1 MQRIFVIK
9 FIAIPYLHN
18 SVYLLINQFSYFIYF
33 QLVERIMQN
42 VLNLAPECKLTNELE
57 VPVITTPYDLTP
69 DEMLLS
75 QEHYESEVRSYP
87 RRLPI
92 AIKSGRGAIIED
104 TKGQIYLDCLAGAG
118 ALPLGYNHSEINQV
132 LINQINAGVPYQTL
146 DLTTPSKDAFI
157 KAVMQFLPT
166 NFAKTARIQFCG
178 PSGADA
184 VEAAIKLAKLY
195 TKRNT
200 MISFHGAYHG
210 MTNGSLSLTGNLS
223 SKSRRTGLMSDV
235 HFMPFPYNFRCK
247 FGLGGEE
254 GAAQSIRYL
263 ESVLCDDESG
273 ITKPAAIIVEPIQGE
288 GGVLPAPKKWLQE
301 LRRIATE
308 HGILLI
314 FDEIQC
320 GIGRSGDHFAFE
332 ESGIEPDV
340 LILSK
345 AIGGSMPMSIILFNE
360 KFDCW
365 NAGEHTGTFRGNQ
378 LAMASGAKTLEIIQR
393 DNLAHNALQRGEQL
407 RAALRAIQ
415 ADFPQIGEVR
425 GRGLMNGIE
434 IVKPGVLN
442 SLGQAEADP
451 VLAIAIQR
459 AALELGLIIEKGG
472 RRGAVLRF
480 LPPLIISETQ
490 IEFVATTMAKA
501 IKIAVEAQ

>member
-1 MQRIFVIK
+1 M
-9 FIAIPYLHN
+9 
-18 SVYLLINQFSYFIYF
+18 YFIYSN
-33 QLVERIMQN
+33 LAERTMPN
-42 VLNLAPECKLTNELE
+42 VLNLAPVLSTINESE
-57 VPVITTPYDLTP
+57 VPVVTSLYDLTP

-92 AIKSGRGAIIED
+92 AIKTSRGVIVED
-104 TKGQIYLDCLAGAG
+104 TKGQIYVDCLAGAG

-157 KAVMQFLPT
+157 KAVMQFLPA

-184 VEAAIKLAKLY
+184 VEASIKLAKLY

-200 MISFHGAYHG
+200 MMSFHGAYHG
-210 MTNGSLSLTGNLS
+210 MTNGSLALTGNLS

-247 FGLGGEE
+247 FGLGGDE
-254 GAAQSIRYL
+254 GAAQSIRYI

-288 GGVLPAPKKWLQE
+288 GGVLPAPKKWLQA

-320 GIGRSGDHFAFE
+320 GIGRSGDNFAFE
-332 ESGIEPDV
+332 ESGIEPDI

-345 AIGGSMPMSIILFNE
+345 AIGGSMPMSIILFHE

-393 DNLAHNALQRGEQL
+393 DNLAKNAADRGEQL
-407 RAALRAIQ
+407 RTALREIQ
-415 ADFPQIGEVR
+415 AKFPLIGEVR

-434 IVKPGVLN
+434 IVKPGEFN
-442 SLGQAEADP
+442 ALGHAEADP
-451 VLAIAIQR
+451 ELAAKIQR

-480 LPPLIISETQ
+480 LPPLIISEVQ
-490 IEFVATTMAKA
+490 MSFVTDTLEKA
-501 IKIAVEAQ
+501 IQTVMETQ

>member
-1 MQRIFVIK
+1 
-9 FIAIPYLHN
+9 
-18 SVYLLINQFSYFIYF
+18 
-33 QLVERIMQN
+33 MQN
-42 VLNLAPECKLTNELE
+42 VLNLAPECKSKNDQEI
-57 VPVITTPYDLTP
+57 PVIKEAYDLTP

-92 AIKSGRGAIIED
+92 AIKSSRGVIVED
-104 TKGQIYLDCLAGAG
+104 TKGQLYIDCLACAG

-132 LINQINAGVPYQTL
+132 LIEQINTGVPYQTL
-146 DLTTPSKDAFI
+146 DLTTPNKDAFI
-157 KAVMQFLPT
+157 KAVMQFLPA

-195 TKRNT
+195 TQRNT
-200 MISFHGAYHG
+200 MMSFHGAYHG
-210 MTNGSLSLTGNLS
+210 MTNGSLALTGNLS
-223 SKSRRTGLMSDV
+223 NKSRRTGLMSDV
-235 HFMPFPYNFRCK
+235 HFIPFPYNFRCK
-247 FGLGGEE
+247 FGLGGDA
-254 GAAQSIRYL
+254 GAAQSIRYI

-273 ITKPAAIIVEPIQGE
+273 VTKPAAIIVEPIQGE
-288 GGVLPAPKKWLQE
+288 GGVIPAPKKWLQE
-301 LRRIATE
+301 LRRITTE

-314 FDEIQC
+314 FDEVQC

-332 ESGIEPDV
+332 ESGIEPDI

-345 AIGGSMPMSIILFNE
+345 AIGGGMPMSLILYNE

-393 DNLAHNALQRGEQL
+393 DNLAKNAFERGEQL
-407 RAALRAIQ
+407 REAFREIQ
-415 ADFPQIGEVR
+415 KDFPQLGEVR

-434 IVKPGVLN
+434 IIKPNELN
-442 SLGQAEADP
+442 NLGQAEADP
-451 VLAIAIQR
+451 ALAAAIQR

-472 RRGAVLRF
+472 RQGAVLRF

-490 IEFVATTMAKA
+490 INFVADTMEKA
-501 IKIAVEAQ
+501 VKIAVEAQ

>member
-1 MQRIFVIK
+1 MEYK
-9 FIAIPYLHN
+9 
-18 SVYLLINQFSYFIYF
+18 
-33 QLVERIMQN
+33 MQN
-42 VLNLAPECKLTNELE
+42 VLNLAPECVLTNDQEI
-57 VPVITTPYDLTP
+57 PVVNEAYDLTP
-69 DEMLLS
+69 DEVLLS

-92 AIKSGRGAIIED
+92 AIKSSRGAIIED
-104 TKGQIYLDCLAGAG
+104 TKGQLYIDCLACAG
-118 ALPLGYNHSEINQV
+118 ALPLGYNHAEINQI
-132 LINQINAGVPYQTL
+132 LIEQINTGVPYQTL
-146 DLTTPSKDAFI
+146 DLTTPNKDAFI
-157 KAVMQFLPT
+157 KAVMQFLPA

-195 TKRNT
+195 TQRNT
-200 MISFHGAYHG
+200 MMSFHGAYHG
-210 MTNGSLSLTGNLS
+210 MTNGSLALTGNLS
-223 SKSRRTGLMSDV
+223 NKSRRTGLMSDV
-235 HFMPFPYNFRCK
+235 HFMPFPYHFRCK
-247 FGLGGEE
+247 FGLGGEA
-254 GAAQSIRYL
+254 GAAQSIRYI

-273 ITKPAAIIVEPIQGE
+273 VTKPAAIIVEPIQGE
-288 GGVLPAPKKWLQE
+288 GGVIPAPKKWLQE
-301 LRRIATE
+301 LRRITTE

-314 FDEIQC
+314 FDEVQC

-332 ESGIEPDV
+332 ESGIEPDI

-345 AIGGSMPMSIILFNE
+345 AIGGGMPMSLILYHE

-393 DNLAHNALQRGEQL
+393 DNLAQNAFERGEQL
-407 RAALRAIQ
+407 RQALRDIQ
-415 ADFPQIGEVR
+415 ADFPHIGEVR

-434 IVKPGVLN
+434 IVKPNQVN
-442 SLGQAEADP
+442 NLGQAEADP
-451 VLAIAIQR
+451 ELAIAIQR

-472 RRGAVLRF
+472 RQGAVLRF

-490 IEFVATTMAKA
+490 INFVADAMAKA
-501 IKIAVEAQ
+501 VKTAVEAQS